1 MMGDEMLPMSM
12 AMTSDEAMM
21 LLIYENYHDHWVDK
35 HEKKEVVIS
44 PSIQSKKECGIASGA
59 MSW

>member
-1 MMGDEMLPMSM
+1 MLLERVH
-12 AMTSDEAMM
+12 EAMM

-44 PSIQSKKECGIASGA
+44 PSIPSKKECGIASGA

>member
-44 PSIQSKKECGIASGA
+44 PSIPSKKECGIASGA